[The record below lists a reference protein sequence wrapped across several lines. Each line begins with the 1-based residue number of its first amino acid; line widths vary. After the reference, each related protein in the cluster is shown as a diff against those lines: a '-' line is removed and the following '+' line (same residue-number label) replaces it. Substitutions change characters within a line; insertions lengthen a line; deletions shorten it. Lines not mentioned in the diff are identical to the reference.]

1 MEFVDAKLPNKQRTV
16 SIGIP
21 SFNEED
27 NISSL
32 LRSIVKLNTLSLQH
46 RHQNNDYSSQR
57 EGGAVSGN
65 NISMSRDF
73 KITEV
78 IISDDSSDNTTRI
91 VEEIAAENP
100 SLNIRLLHHETRRG
114 VSAAWNEIFREASGE
129 IIVLYDADII
139 IDADATSHLVESMKG
154 NIGLCA
160 SNPKPLLLKMSIVAR
175 ASRFVAHWL
184 GSVRNGRLSQ
194 YTVMGRALSISSKA
208 AKRIV
213 IPENVIALDL
223 YLQCKVLEQ
232 GFGVLYNENAVV
244 YFKPPDNMLDFS
256 SQILRATNGHMQ
268 IKYLTRASRCN
279 LDFTTGAVT
288 TLKSAIKDPKGAV
301 CLILCYLSLPYYKT
315 KLSDIDSVKWHIA
328 KSTKTLLK

>member
-1 MEFVDAKLPNKQRTV
+1 MVTV
-16 SIGIP
+16 GIP
-21 SFNEED
+21 SFNEEV

-32 LRSIVKLNTLSLQH
+32 LDSIVKLSKSPIRSGNQANAASINANNKVMN
-46 RHQNNDYSSQR
+46 QNN
-57 EGGAVSGN
+57 ALVSTG
-65 NISMSRDF
+65 F

-78 IISDDSSDNTTRI
+78 IISDDSSDDTSRI
-91 VEEIAAENP
+91 VKEIAAANP
-100 SLNIRLLHHETRRG
+100 SLSIRLLHHETRRG

-139 IDADATSHLVESMKG
+139 IDADATAHLVESMKG

-160 SNPKPLLLKMSIVAR
+160 SNPKPVLLKTSIVAS

-184 GSVRNGRLSQ
+184 GSVRNERLSQ

-232 GFGVLYNENAVV
+232 GFRVLYNENAVV

-256 SQILRATNGHMQ
+256 SQILRATSGHKQ
-268 IKYLTRASRCN
+268 IKHLTRASSCN
-279 LDFTTGAVT
+279 LDFRTGAVT

-301 CLILCYLSLPYYKT
+301 CLVLCYLFLPYYKT
-315 KLSDIDSVKWHIA
+315 KLTDVDSVKWHVA
-328 KSTKTLLK
+328 KSTKRLLK

>member
-1 MEFVDAKLPNKQRTV
+1 MEFVDAKLPNEQKTV

-27 NISSL
+27 NISRL
-32 LRSIVKLNTLSLQH
+32 LHSIVRLNKSSLQPGH
-46 RHQNNDYSSQR
+46 PNSSKEDSR
-57 EGGAVSGN
+57 AMNGN
-65 NISMSRDF
+65 NILLSTNF

-78 IISDDSSDNTTRI
+78 IISDDSSDNTSRI
-91 VEEIAAENP
+91 VKEIAAANP
-100 SLNIRLLHHETRRG
+100 SLSIRLLHHETRRG
-114 VSAAWNEIFREASGE
+114 VSAAWNEIFREATGD

-139 IDADATSHLVESMKG
+139 IDADATAHLVESMKG

-160 SNPKPLLLKMSIVAR
+160 SNPKPVLLKMSIVAR
-175 ASRFVAHWL
+175 ASRFVDHWL
-184 GSVRNGRLSQ
+184 GSVRNERLSQ

-232 GFGVLYNENAVV
+232 GFSVLYNENAVV

-256 SQILRATNGHMQ
+256 SQILRATSGHKQ
-268 IKYLTRASRCN
+268 IKNLTRASRCN
-279 LDFTTGAVT
+279 LDFRTGAVT

-301 CLILCYLSLPYYKT
+301 CLVLCYLFLPYYKT
-315 KLSDIDSVKWHIA
+315 KLTDVDSVKWHIA
-328 KSTKTLLK
+328 KSTKRPLK

>member
-1 MEFVDAKLPNKQRTV
+1 MEFVDAKLPNEQMTV

-27 NISSL
+27 NISRL
-32 LRSIVKLNTLSLQH
+32 LNSIVKLNKSSLQPGH
-46 RHQNNDYSSQR
+46 PNSSKEDSR
-57 EGGAVSGN
+57 AMNGN
-65 NISMSRDF
+65 NILLPTNF

-78 IISDDSSDNTTRI
+78 IISDDSSDNTSRI
-91 VEEIAAENP
+91 VKEIAAASP
-100 SLNIRLLHHETRRG
+100 SLNIRLLRHETRRG
-114 VSAAWNEIFREASGE
+114 VSAAWNEIFREASGD

-139 IDADATSHLVESMKG
+139 IDANATEHLVESLKG

-160 SNPKPLLLKMSIVAR
+160 SNPKPLPSKMSIAAR
-175 ASRFVAHWL
+175 ASRYVAHWL
-184 GSVRNGRLSQ
+184 GSVRKKRLSQ

-232 GFGVLYNENAVV
+232 GFSVLYNENAVV

-256 SQILRATNGHMQ
+256 SQILRAASGHKQ
-268 IKYLTRASRCN
+268 IKHLTRALRCN
-279 LDFTTGAVT
+279 LDFRTGAVT

-301 CLILCYLSLPYYKT
+301 CLALCYLFLPYYKT
-315 KLSDIDSVKWHIA
+315 KLSDIDSVKWHVA
-328 KSTKTLLK
+328 KSTKRLLK

>member
-1 MEFVDAKLPNKQRTV
+1 MEFVDAKLPNEQKTV

-21 SFNEED
+21 SFNEEA
-27 NISSL
+27 NISRL
-32 LRSIVKLNTLSLQH
+32 LHSIVKLNNSSLQPG
-46 RHQNNDYSSQR
+46 QPNSSK
-57 EGGAVSGN
+57 EDSGATNGN
-65 NISMSRDF
+65 NIPLSTNF

-78 IISDDSSDNTTRI
+78 IISDDSSDNTSKI
-91 VEEIAAENP
+91 VKEIAAANP

-139 IDADATSHLVESMKG
+139 IDADATAHLVESMKG
-154 NIGLCA
+154 HIGLCA
-160 SNPKPLLLKMSIVAR
+160 SNPMPLLLKTSIVAR

-184 GSVRNGRLSQ
+184 GSVRNERLSQ

-232 GFGVLYNENAVV
+232 GLGVLYKENAVV

-256 SQILRATNGHMQ
+256 SQILRATNGHKQ
-268 IKYLTRASRCN
+268 IKHLAMASRCN
-279 LDFTTGAVT
+279 LDFETGAVT
-288 TLKSAIKDPKGAV
+288 TLKSAIKDPEGAV

-328 KSTKTLLK
+328 KSTKRLLK

>member
-1 MEFVDAKLPNKQRTV
+1 MEFVNAKLPNEKMTV

-27 NISSL
+27 NISHL
-32 LRSIVKLNTLSLQH
+32 LHSIVNLNKSSLQPGH
-46 RHQNNDYSSQR
+46 PNSSK
-57 EGGAVSGN
+57 EDSGATNGN
-65 NISMSRDF
+65 NIPLSTDF

-78 IISDDSSDNTTRI
+78 IISDDSSDNTSRI
-91 VEEIAAENP
+91 VKELAAANP

-139 IDADATSHLVESMKG
+139 IDADATAHLVESMKG

-160 SNPKPLLLKMSIVAR
+160 SNPMPLLLKRSIVAR

-184 GSVRNGRLSQ
+184 GSVRNKRLSQ

-232 GFGVLYNENAVV
+232 GLGVLYKKNAVV

-256 SQILRATNGHMQ
+256 SQILRATNGHKQ
-268 IKYLTRASRCN
+268 IKHLARASRCN
-279 LDFTTGAVT
+279 LDFETGAVT
-288 TLKSAIKDPKGAV
+288 TLKSATKDPKGAV
-301 CLILCYLSLPYYKT
+301 CLVLCYLALPYYKT

-328 KSTKTLLK
+328 KSTKSLLK

>member
-1 MEFVDAKLPNKQRTV
+1 MVTV
-16 SIGIP
+16 GIP
-21 SFNEED
+21 SFNEEV

-32 LRSIVKLNTLSLQH
+32 LDSIVKLNKSPIRSGNQANDVSTNANNKVMN
-46 RHQNNDYSSQR
+46 QNNIL
-57 EGGAVSGN
+57 VSTG
-65 NISMSRDF
+65 F

-78 IISDDSSDNTTRI
+78 IISDDSSDDTSRI
-91 VEEIAAENP
+91 VKEIAAANP
-100 SLNIRLLHHETRRG
+100 SLSIRLLHHETRRG

-139 IDADATSHLVESMKG
+139 IDADATAHLVESMKG

-160 SNPKPLLLKMSIVAR
+160 SNPKPVLLKMSLVAR

-184 GSVRNGRLSQ
+184 GSVRNERLSQ
-194 YTVMGRALSISSKA
+194 YTAMGRALSISSKA

-232 GFGVLYNENAVV
+232 GFSVLYNENAVV

-256 SQILRATNGHMQ
+256 SQILRATSGHKQ
-268 IKYLTRASRCN
+268 IKHLTRALRCN
-279 LDFTTGAVT
+279 LDFRTGAVT

-301 CLILCYLSLPYYKT
+301 CLVLCYLFLPYYKT
-315 KLSDIDSVKWHIA
+315 KLTDVDSVKWHVA
-328 KSTKTLLK
+328 KSTKRLLK

>member
-1 MEFVDAKLPNKQRTV
+1 MEFVDAKLPNEQMTV

-27 NISSL
+27 NIPRIL
-32 LRSIVKLNTLSLQH
+32 HSIVKLNK
-46 RHQNNDYSSQR
+46 SSHPNISKVDSR
-57 EGGAVSGN
+57 ALNGN
-65 NISMSRDF
+65 NILLSTNF

-78 IISDDSSDNTTRI
+78 IISDDSSDNTSRI
-91 VEEIAAENP
+91 VNEIAAANP
-100 SLNIRLLHHETRRG
+100 SLSIRLLHHETRRG

-139 IDADATSHLVESMKG
+139 IDAKATAHLIESMKG

-160 SNPKPLLLKMSIVAR
+160 SNPKPLLLKTSIAAI

-184 GSVRNGRLSQ
+184 GSVRNERLSQ
-194 YTVMGRALSISSKA
+194 YTVMGRALSVSSKA

-232 GFGVLYNENAVV
+232 GFGVFYNENAVV
-244 YFKPPDNMLDFS
+244 YFRPPDNMLDFS
-256 SQILRATNGHMQ
+256 SQFLRATNGHKQ
-268 IKYLTRASRCN
+268 IKHLARATRCN
-279 LDFTTGAVT
+279 LDFKTGAVT
-288 TLKSAIKDPKGAV
+288 TFKSAIKDPKGAV
-301 CLILCYLSLPYYKT
+301 CLVLCYLFLPYYKT
-315 KLSDIDSVKWHIA
+315 KLTDVDSVKWHVA
-328 KSTKTLLK
+328 KSTKRLLK

>member
-1 MEFVDAKLPNKQRTV
+1 LPSEQKTV

-21 SFNEED
+21 SFNEEA
-27 NISSL
+27 NISRL
-32 LRSIVKLNTLSLQH
+32 LHSIIKLNNPGLQPGH
-46 RHQNNDYSSQR
+46 PNSGKEDSGTTN
-57 EGGAVSGN
+57 GN
-65 NISMSRDF
+65 NPPSSTTF
-73 KITEV
+73 EITEV
-78 IISDDSSDNTTRI
+78 IISDDSSDDTSRI
-91 VEEIAAENP
+91 VKQIAAANP
-100 SLNIRLLHHETRRG
+100 SLDIRLLHHETRRG
-114 VSAAWNEIFREASGE
+114 VSAAWNEIFRESRGE

-139 IDADATSHLVESMKG
+139 IDADATAYLIESMKG

-160 SNPKPLLLKMSIVAR
+160 SNPKPLLLKTSIVAR

-184 GSVRNGRLSQ
+184 GSVRNERLSQ

-232 GFGVLYNENAVV
+232 GLGVLYKDNAVV

-256 SQILRATNGHMQ
+256 SQILRATNGHNQ
-268 IKYLTRASRCN
+268 IKHLARASRCN
-279 LDFTTGAVT
+279 LDFKTGSVT
-288 TLKSAIKDPKGAV
+288 TLKSAIKDPRGAV
-301 CLILCYLSLPYYKT
+301 CLILCYLSLPYYEM
-315 KLSDIDSVKWHIA
+315 KLSDIDSVKWHVA

>member
-1 MEFVDAKLPNKQRTV
+1 MEFVNAKLPNEQMTV

-27 NISSL
+27 NISHL
-32 LRSIVKLNTLSLQH
+32 LHSIVNLNKSGLQPGH
-46 RHQNNDYSSQR
+46 PNSSK
-57 EGGAVSGN
+57 EDSGATNGN
-65 NISMSRDF
+65 NIPLSTDF
-73 KITEV
+73 RITEV
-78 IISDDSSDNTTRI
+78 IISDDSSDNTSRI
-91 VEEIAAENP
+91 VKEIAAANP

-139 IDADATSHLVESMKG
+139 IDADATAHLVESMKG

-160 SNPKPLLLKMSIVAR
+160 SNPMPLLLNTSIVAR

-184 GSVRNGRLSQ
+184 GSVRNKRLSQ

-232 GFGVLYNENAVV
+232 GLGVLYKKNAVV

-256 SQILRATNGHMQ
+256 SQILRATNGHKQ
-268 IKYLTRASRCN
+268 IKHLARASRCN
-279 LDFTTGAVT
+279 LDFETGAVT

-301 CLILCYLSLPYYKT
+301 CLILCYLALPYYKT

-328 KSTKTLLK
+328 KSTKSLLK

>member
-1 MEFVDAKLPNKQRTV
+1 MEFIDAKLPNEQRTL

-21 SFNEED
+21 SFNEEG
-27 NISSL
+27 NISRL
-32 LRSIVKLNTLSLQH
+32 LHSIVRLNKSSLQPGH
-46 RHQNNDYSSQR
+46 PNSSK
-57 EGGAVSGN
+57 EDSGDMNGN
-65 NISMSRDF
+65 NILLSTNF

-78 IISDDSSDNTTRI
+78 IISDDSSDNTCRI
-91 VEEIAAENP
+91 VKEIAAANP

-114 VSAAWNEIFREASGE
+114 VSAAWNEIFRESSGE
-129 IIVLYDADII
+129 IIVLYDADLI
-139 IDADATSHLVESMKG
+139 IDADATIHLVESLKG

-184 GSVRNGRLSQ
+184 GSVRNERLSQ

-208 AKRIV
+208 AKGIV

-232 GFGVLYNENAVV
+232 GFGVLYKENAVV

-256 SQILRATNGHMQ
+256 SQILRATNGHKQ
-268 IKYLTRASRCN
+268 IKHLIRASRCN
-279 LDFTTGAVT
+279 LDFKTGAVT

-301 CLILCYLSLPYYKT
+301 CLVLCYLSLPYYNT

-328 KSTKTLLK
+328 KSTKGF

>member
-1 MEFVDAKLPNKQRTV
+1 MEFVDAKLPNEQKTV

-21 SFNEED
+21 SFNEEG
-27 NISSL
+27 NISHL
-32 LRSIVKLNTLSLQH
+32 LHSIVKLNKSSLQPGH
-46 RHQNNDYSSQR
+46 PNSSK
-57 EGGAVSGN
+57 EDSGALNGN
-65 NISMSRDF
+65 NILLSTDF
-73 KITEV
+73 KIIEV
-78 IISDDSSDNTTRI
+78 IISDDSSDNTSRI
-91 VEEIAAENP
+91 VKEIAAANP
-100 SLNIRLLHHETRRG
+100 FLSIRLLHHETRKG

-139 IDADATSHLVESMKG
+139 IDANATAHLVESMKG

-160 SNPKPLLLKMSIVAR
+160 SNPKPLLLKTSIVAR

-184 GSVRNGRLSQ
+184 GSVRIERLSQ

-232 GFGVLYNENAVV
+232 GFGVLYKENAVV
-244 YFKPPDNMLDFS
+244 YFKPPDNLLDFS
-256 SQILRATNGHMQ
+256 SQILRATNGHKQ
-268 IKYLTRASRCN
+268 IEHMARASGCK
-279 LDFTTGAVT
+279 LDFKTGAVT
-288 TLKSAIKDPKGAV
+288 TLKSAIRDPKGAV

-315 KLSDIDSVKWHIA
+315 KLRDVDSVKWHIA
-328 KSTKTLLK
+328 ESTKKLLK

>member
-1 MEFVDAKLPNKQRTV
+1 MEFVDAKLPNEQKTV

-27 NISSL
+27 NISRL
-32 LRSIVKLNTLSLQH
+32 LHSIVKLNNSSLQLG
-46 RHQNNDYSSQR
+46 HQNNSKEDS
-57 EGGAVSGN
+57 GAMNRN
-65 NISMSRDF
+65 NILLSTDF

-78 IISDDSSDNTTRI
+78 IISDDSSDSTSRI
-91 VEEIAAENP
+91 VEEIAAANP

-114 VSAAWNEIFREASGE
+114 VSAAWNEIFREARGE

-139 IDADATSHLVESMKG
+139 IDADATAHLVESMKG

-184 GSVRNGRLSQ
+184 GFVRKKRLSQ

-223 YLQCKVLEQ
+223 YLQCKVLEK
-232 GFGVLYNENAVV
+232 GFSVLYNENAVV

-256 SQILRATNGHMQ
+256 SQILRATSGHKQ
-268 IKYLTRASRCN
+268 IKHLTRALRCN
-279 LDFTTGAVT
+279 LDFRTIAVT

-301 CLILCYLSLPYYKT
+301 CLVLCYLSLPYYKT
-315 KLSDIDSVKWHIA
+315 KLADVDSVKWHIA
-328 KSTKTLLK
+328 KSTKGFSDN

>member
-1 MEFVDAKLPNKQRTV
+1 MGFVDAKLPNEQKTV

-21 SFNEED
+21 SFNEEA
-27 NISSL
+27 NISRL
-32 LRSIVKLNTLSLQH
+32 LHSIVKLNNLSLQPG
-46 RHQNNDYSSQR
+46 RPNSSK
-57 EGGAVSGN
+57 EDSGATN
-65 NISMSRDF
+65 ERDNIPLSTNF

-78 IISDDSSDNTTRI
+78 IISDDSSDNTSRI
-91 VEEIAAENP
+91 VKEIAAENP

-114 VSAAWNEIFREASGE
+114 VSAAWNEIFREANGE

-139 IDADATSHLVESMKG
+139 IDADATAHLVESMKG

-160 SNPKPLLLKMSIVAR
+160 SNPMPVLLKTSIVAR

-184 GSVRNGRLSQ
+184 GSVRNKRLSQ

-232 GFGVLYNENAVV
+232 GLGVLYKKNAVV

-256 SQILRATNGHMQ
+256 SQILRATNGHKQ
-268 IKYLTRASRCN
+268 IKHLARASRCN
-279 LDFTTGAVT
+279 LDFKTGAVT

-301 CLILCYLSLPYYKT
+301 CLVLCYLALPYYKT

-328 KSTKTLLK
+328 KSTKSLLK

>member
-1 MEFVDAKLPNKQRTV
+1 MEFVNVKLSNEQKTV

-27 NISSL
+27 NISRL
-32 LRSIVKLNTLSLQH
+32 LQSIVKLNNSSLQAG
-46 RHQNNDYSSQR
+46 HQHSSKEDR
-57 EGGAVSGN
+57 GAIKGN
-65 NISMSRDF
+65 NILSSTNF

-78 IISDDSSDNTTRI
+78 IISDDSSDNTSRI
-91 VEEIAAENP
+91 VKEIAAANP

-139 IDADATSHLVESMKG
+139 IDADATAHLVGSMNG

-160 SNPKPLLLKMSIVAR
+160 ANPKPLLLKMSIVVR

-184 GSVRNGRLSQ
+184 DSVRNERLSQ

-223 YLQCKVLEQ
+223 FLQCKVLEQ

-244 YFKPPDNMLDFS
+244 YFKPPGNMLDFS
-256 SQILRATNGHMQ
+256 SQILRATSGHKQ
-268 IKYLTRASRCN
+268 IKHLTRASHCN
-279 LDFTTGAVT
+279 LDFRTGAVI
-288 TLKSAIKDPKGAV
+288 TLKSAIKDPRGAV
-301 CLILCYLSLPYYKT
+301 CLVLCYLFLPYFKT
-315 KLSDIDSVKWHIA
+315 KLSDIDSAKWHIA
-328 KSTKTLLK
+328 KSTKGFVNY